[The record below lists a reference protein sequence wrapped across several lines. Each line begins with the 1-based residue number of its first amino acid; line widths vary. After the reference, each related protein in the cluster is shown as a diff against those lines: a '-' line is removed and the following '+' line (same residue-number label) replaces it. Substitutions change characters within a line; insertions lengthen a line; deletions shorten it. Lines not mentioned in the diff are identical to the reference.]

1 MKEADSTYLAAYV
14 LGHAAGAN
22 RQTRQMAYFA
32 AALSAFLVISAAT
45 ALRPGRRGLSA
56 VLAYP
61 VGWAAGELPA
71 QGIVTELAL
80 LGLLAW
86 WGWPTTSWLSLLVS
100 VLAIVSVVENLALIA
115 IAFYARRIVRLA
127 MRCAPLRP
135 LEIPRPRDD
144 RFGSWW
150 RTAAQFPFHP
160 RDMQLVKNV
169 SYGPLP
175 RQRLDVWR
183 MSTTPS
189 NAPVIFYVHG
199 GAWTFGDKREQG
211 RPMLHEFVRQGW
223 VAVACNYRLAPK
235 NAWPAQ
241 IEDVTRTL
249 AWIKKFIGTYGGD
262 PERVVVSG
270 GSAGGHLAALLAL
283 SADDPT
289 WRPKDVDGVP
299 DWSVRGC
306 ISLYGVLEMTG
317 DETHWHG
324 LGRGLRILLEQR
336 VVQRPYAE
344 FPEIYEQMSPY
355 HRVGLDAPPFL
366 VVQGANDTL
375 VDVHVARD
383 FVERFRRVALQ
394 PIYYVE
400 LPLTQHAFDVSA
412 SPRTSATVRAA
423 VAFATSVAAPRPVM
437 TDELV
442 KSYQVPPT
450 ELVVEVPSG
459 EWLSATVAARELGPF
474 TVLTSDNPFSGATDV
489 EVNEDRRGELLAD
502 LVRRGVQ
509 FHNAVGRDPSGEW
522 PGESGFALVDQ
533 SVDFAR
539 QLARTWDQFAI
550 YDVSEDEVLV
560 RSVGTGEVLT

>member
-1 MKEADSTYLAAYV
+1 
-14 LGHAAGAN
+14 
-22 RQTRQMAYFA
+22 MAYLV
-32 AALSAFLVISAAT
+32 AALSAWMVLSALT
-45 ALRPGRRGLSA
+45 ALRPGRRGVFA
-56 VLAYP
+56 ALAYP
-61 VGWAAGELPA
+61 VGWAAGELPVQA
-71 QGIVTELAL
+71 IVIEAASFAVLW
-80 LGLLAW
+80 W
-86 WGWPTTSWLSLLVS
+86 WGWPRNQALSVVVLVLGS
-100 VLAIVSVVENLALIA
+100 IVVVENLILIVA
-115 IAFYARRIVRLA
+115 QLLAQRLVRRDLATSPRQPLVLPGAKDDAF
-127 MRCAPLRP
+127 
-135 LEIPRPRDD
+135 
-144 RFGSWW
+144 GTWW
-150 RTAAQFPFHP
+150 RTMLQIPFHP
-160 RDMQLVKNV
+160 RDMQLIHNIA
-169 SYGPLP
+169 YGPQK
-175 RQRLDVWR
+175 RHRLDVWR

-423 VAFATSVAAPRPVM
+423 VAFATSVVRPRPSLNPS
-437 TDELV
+437 LV
-442 KSYQVPPT
+442 ASYSAPPT
-450 ELVVEVPSG
+450 ELVVELSPSRSV
-459 EWLSATVAARELGPF
+459 EATQAARELGPF
-474 TVLTSDNPFSGATDV
+474 WVVTSDNPFSARLDEAT
-489 EVNEDRRGELLAD
+489 NERRRGELNDVLELHGVVRRPSRARD
-502 LVRRGVQ
+502 ATGSWPDEHGFAIFGTTEEFVTHVARVFDQFAYYYVDDVQVLVRRSDEQLVL
-509 FHNAVGRDPSGEW
+509 GEDH
-522 PGESGFALVDQ
+522 VH
-533 SVDFAR
+533 
-539 QLARTWDQFAI
+539 
-550 YDVSEDEVLV
+550 
-560 RSVGTGEVLT
+560 